1 VTDGAASRGASRRAL
16 ASAAALALATLALSA
31 CGSAKSTLPPA
42 PSAKG
47 AVSLHDLAHHP
58 EVYADAKVV
67 AVGTVERARHHL
79 YALSGGGGGGGG
91 TRIVLEPTSKAT
103 PFLGKRVRVSGIFT
117 VTFQVGYEIL
127 ASKITRATTA

>member
-1 VTDGAASRGASRRAL
+1 VTDRAAGRGASRRGL
-16 ASAAALALATLALSA
+16 ASAAALALAALALSA

-42 PSAKG
+42 PSSKG

-58 EVYADAKVV
+58 EVYADARIV

-79 YALSGGGGGGGG
+79 YALSGGGG

-103 PFLGKRVRVSGIFT
+103 PFLGQRVRVSGIFT